1 MAGRGPAPKPSSLR
15 QRRNKTSTAASLPSA
30 ADAAE
35 YEVPD
40 LPDREPDHDEEVA
53 VPWHPKVVEW
63 WEAVW
68 RSPMAS
74 EFLSSDMKGGLILVA
89 GLYQDFHTAT
99 SRTARKEAATE
110 IRLQEARYGLDPIS
124 RRRLQWEVAR
134 GEEAEK
140 KRRTGRAPKRSES
153 SDSEDPRN
161 VLKIS

>member
-1 MAGRGPAPKPSSLR
+1 MPGPAPKPSSLR
-15 QRRNKTSTAASLPSA
+15 QRRNKTTTKASLPST

-35 YEVPD
+35 FEVPD
-40 LPDREPDHDEEVA
+40 LPGCPDEEG
-53 VPWHPKVVEW
+53 WHQYVIEW

-68 RSPMAS
+68 RSPMAA
-74 EFLSSDMKGGLILVA
+74 ELLDADQRGGLIVLA
-89 GLYQDFHTAT
+89 RLYQDFHTAT

-140 KRRTGRAPKRSES
+140 KRRSGRAPKRDES
-153 SDSEDPRN
+153 DGEDPRS
-161 VLKIS
+161 VLKVS